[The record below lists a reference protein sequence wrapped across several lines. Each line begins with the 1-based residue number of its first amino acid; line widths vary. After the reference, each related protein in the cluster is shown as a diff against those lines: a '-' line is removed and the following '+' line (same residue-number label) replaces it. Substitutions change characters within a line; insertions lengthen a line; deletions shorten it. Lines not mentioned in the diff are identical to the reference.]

1 VVTVTALSDGLDDAQ
16 QKVLRP
22 LTGVGT
28 DMSVNRPV
36 KARGG
41 SFGPVGGSR
50 LPSAEQDQLRKCAS
64 GRRRQA
70 VLSQSYADRQKL
82 SVGDTFALKA
92 HTYHVVG
99 LAEAPLG
106 RQASDVYIPLK
117 QLQELSGREGRINV
131 LQVRADNSD
140 VAGKCAHARLRGTE
154 ERLRWAGRGQAAGSR
169 PSNSLPSLIRAAMS
183 LDCSR

>member
-106 RQASDVYIPLK
+106 GQASDVAGVKSFFAAPT
-117 QLQELSGREGRINV
+117 SG
-131 LQVRADNSD
+131 
-140 VAGKCAHARLRGTE
+140 VARKDLTPSA
-154 ERLRWAGRGQAAGSR
+154 AAGSVGTRGPDHR
-169 PSNSLPSLIRAAMS
+169 PAGPRRQLRRRGQVCARPPKRY
-183 LDCSR
+183 